1 MSLDNGLQHLYQTD
15 FMEGRAMSL
24 KNKGF
29 TLIELI
35 VVILILG
42 ILAAVAS
49 PRFVNLTQSA
59 RMASINGA
67 RGAVASAAQLAYAVS
82 SSTGAVSNASITM
95 DGQTV
100 TMIGNFPTA
109 DAAGIRVA
117 TNLGSEYGA
126 TGGGAALGDILTIQL
141 NGAPTPLNCAFSYQ
155 ATTAG
160 GISAATSAPITT
172 GC

>member
-1 MSLDNGLQHLYQTD
+1 MS
-15 FMEGRAMSL
+15 M

-49 PRFVNLTQSA
+49 PRFVNLSQSA
-59 RMASINGA
+59 RIASINGA
-67 RGAVASAAQLAYAVS
+67 RGTVASAAQLAYAVS
-82 SSTGAVSNASITM
+82 ASTLSASNASITM

-100 TMIGNFPTA
+100 TMIGSFPTA
-109 DAAGIRVA
+109 DALGIRVA
-117 TNLGSEYGA
+117 ANLGAEYTS
-126 TGGGAALGDILTIQL
+126 TGGGATLGSILTVQL
-141 NGAPTPLNCAFSYQ
+141 AGAPTPANCAFTYQ
-155 ATTAG
+155 ATTAAG
-160 GISAATSAPITT
+160 VSATTGTSVTT